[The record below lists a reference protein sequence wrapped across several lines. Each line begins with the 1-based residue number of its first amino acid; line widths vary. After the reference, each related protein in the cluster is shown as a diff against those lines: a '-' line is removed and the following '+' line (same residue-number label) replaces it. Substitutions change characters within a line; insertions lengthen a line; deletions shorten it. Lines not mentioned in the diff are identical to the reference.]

1 MNLNLNKKT
10 SLLIFSI
17 FLFVIL
23 VVGCSPSGSG
33 PTNQTPIITS
43 TPITTATVG
52 ATYAYNVTATDS
64 DGNTLTFSLTIS
76 PTGMTINSSTG
87 LISWTPTAAGD
98 YDVMVEVSDNGSP
111 VKSITQSF
119 TIHVEE
125 QPGPTNQPP
134 TITST
139 AITTATVNQA
149 YSYNVDATDPDGDT
163 LTYFLVGPAGMTINF
178 LTGLIAWTPT
188 TSGDYNVTI
197 EVSDGDLSDTQSFII
212 TITET
217 LNQSPT
223 ASFTADPT
231 SGVVPLEVSFNGS
244 NSSDSDGSIT
254 SYAWDFKDG
263 ETGNGETISH
273 TFSSIGSCNVELT
286 VTDNEGATDSTTK
299 TITVTETPNQSSDCY
314 ESMIVSPV
322 PFMGNNGEIFK
333 LIDGSL
339 WEVKYEYEYLY
350 EYYPSVVI
358 CPSQGKLI
366 IGGKSLNVELVASGE
381 AVIESTIISDFNGL
395 EYGNIYELANGQ
407 IWQQTEYYIWYWYW
421 FYPGV
426 LIWNDG
432 GIYRMKVEGI
442 DHPVM
447 VKRIN

>member
-1 MNLNLNKKT
+1 M
-10 SLLIFSI
+10 
-17 FLFVIL
+17 FL
-23 VVGCSPSGSG
+23 VGCGG
-33 PTNQTPIITS
+33 VITPTNQAPVITS
-43 TPITTATVG
+43 TPITTATIGLLFTYNVD
-52 ATYAYNVTATDS
+52 ATDPDEDTLTYA
-64 DGNTLTFSLTIS
+64 LTTS
-76 PTGMTINSSTG
+76 PVGMTINSSTG
-87 LISWTPTAAGD
+87 LI
-98 YDVMVEVSDNGSP
+98 N
-111 VKSITQSF
+111 
-119 TIHVEE
+119 
-125 QPGPTNQPP
+125 
-134 TITST
+134 
-139 AITTATVNQA
+139 
-149 YSYNVDATDPDGDT
+149 
-163 LTYFLVGPAGMTINF
+163 
-178 LTGLIAWTPT
+178 WTPT
-188 TSGDYNVTI
+188 TSGNYNVTV
-197 EVSDGDLSDTQSFII
+197 EVSDSDLSDTQSFII

-217 LNQSPT
+217 PNQSPT

-231 SGVVPLEVSFNGS
+231 SGVAPLEVSFNAS
-244 NSSDSDGSIT
+244 NSSDSDGSIV

-263 ETGNGETISH
+263 NTGNGLTINH
-273 TFSSIGSCNVELT
+273 TFSSTGSYNVELT

-432 GIYRMKVEGI
+432 GIYWMKVEGI

-447 VKRIN
+447 VKKIN

>member
-1 MNLNLNKKT
+1 
-10 SLLIFSI
+10 LI
-17 FLFVIL
+17 L
-23 VVGCSPSGSG
+23 
-33 PTNQTPIITS
+33 
-43 TPITTATVG
+43 
-52 ATYAYNVTATDS
+52 
-64 DGNTLTFSLTIS
+64 
-76 PTGMTINSSTG
+76 
-87 LISWTPTAAGD
+87 
-98 YDVMVEVSDNGSP
+98 
-111 VKSITQSF
+111 KRK
-119 TIHVEE
+119 
-125 QPGPTNQPP
+125 
-134 TITST
+134 
-139 AITTATVNQA
+139 
-149 YSYNVDATDPDGDT
+149 
-163 LTYFLVGPAGMTINF
+163 YFLVGLFLMLVMFLAGCSGSEGT
-178 LTGLIAWTPT
+178 TPPV
-188 TSGDYNVTI
+188 SPVI
-197 EVSDGDLSDTQSFII
+197 E
-212 TITET
+212 
-217 LNQSPT
+217 NQSPT

-231 SGVVPLEVSFNGS
+231 SGVAPLEVAFNAS
-244 NSSDSDGSIT
+244 NSSDSDGTIVSYAWDFKDGETGNGETISHTFSSIGSYNVMLTVTDNDGATDSITKTINVTETLNQSPIASFTADPTFGVAPLEVAFNASNSSDPDGSIT

-273 TFSSIGSCNVELT
+273 TFSSIGSYNVMLTVTDNDGATDLITKTINVTETSNQSPTASFTADPTSGVAPLEVSFNASNSYDPDGSIISYAWDFKDGATGSGQTINHTFSSIGSYNAELT
-286 VTDNEGATDSTTK
+286 VTDNEGATDSTAK

>member
-1 MNLNLNKKT
+1 MKKKC
-10 SLLIFSI
+10 LLIPL
-17 FLFVIL
+17 FLIL
-23 VVGCSPSGSG
+23 AMLLVGCNGG
-33 PTNQTPIITS
+33 EG
-43 TPITTATVG
+43 ITTPPVSTV
-52 ATYAYNVTATDS
+52 
-64 DGNTLTFSLTIS
+64 
-76 PTGMTINSSTG
+76 TG
-87 LISWTPTAAGD
+87 
-98 YDVMVEVSDNGSP
+98 
-111 VKSITQSF
+111 
-119 TIHVEE
+119 
-125 QPGPTNQPP
+125 
-134 TITST
+134 
-139 AITTATVNQA
+139 
-149 YSYNVDATDPDGDT
+149 
-163 LTYFLVGPAGMTINF
+163 
-178 LTGLIAWTPT
+178 
-188 TSGDYNVTI
+188 
-197 EVSDGDLSDTQSFII
+197 
-212 TITET
+212 
-217 LNQSPT
+217 NQSPT
-223 ASFTADPT
+223 ASFTAYPT
-231 SGVVPLEVSFNGS
+231 SGVAPLEVSFNAS
-244 NSSDSDGSIT
+244 SSSDSDGSIV

-263 ETGNGETISH
+263 NTGNGLTINH
-273 TFSSIGSCNVELT
+273 TFSSAGSYNVELT

-333 LIDGSL
+333 LINGSL

-381 AVIESTIISDFNGL
+381 AVIESTIISDFSGL

-447 VKRIN
+447 VKKIN

>member
-1 MNLNLNKKT
+1 MKRKLF
-10 SLLIFSI
+10 LLGLVLVIAVFFS
-17 FLFVIL
+17 
-23 VVGCSPSGSG
+23 GCSGGGTTPS
-33 PTNQTPIITS
+33 
-43 TPITTATVG
+43 ITT
-52 ATYAYNVTATDS
+52 
-64 DGNTLTFSLTIS
+64 
-76 PTGMTINSSTG
+76 
-87 LISWTPTAAGD
+87 
-98 YDVMVEVSDNGSP
+98 
-111 VKSITQSF
+111 
-119 TIHVEE
+119 
-125 QPGPTNQPP
+125 
-134 TITST
+134 
-139 AITTATVNQA
+139 
-149 YSYNVDATDPDGDT
+149 
-163 LTYFLVGPAGMTINF
+163 
-178 LTGLIAWTPT
+178 
-188 TSGDYNVTI
+188 
-197 EVSDGDLSDTQSFII
+197 
-212 TITET
+212 
-217 LNQSPT
+217 NQSPT
-223 ASFTADPT
+223 ASFTANPT
-231 SGVVPLEVSFNGS
+231 SGTAPLAVSFNASNSSDSDGTIISYAWDFKDGSTGSGETISHTFSSAGSYNVELTVTDNEGATDSSTKIMTVTETANQLPTASFTAVPTSGIAPLEVAFNAS
-244 NSSDSDGSIT
+244 NSSDSDGSIIN
-254 SYAWDFKDG
+254 YVWNFKDG
-263 ETGNGETISH
+263 NTGTGQTINH
-273 TFSSIGSCNVELT
+273 TFSSTGSYNVELT

-366 IGGKSLNVELVASGE
+366 IGGESLNVELVASGE

-432 GIYRMKVEGI
+432 GIYWMKVEGI

-447 VKRIN
+447 VKKIN

>member
-1 MNLNLNKKT
+1 M
-10 SLLIFSI
+10 
-17 FLFVIL
+17 FL
-23 VVGCSPSGSG
+23 VGCGG
-33 PTNQTPIITS
+33 VFTPTNQAPIITS
-43 TPITTATVG
+43 TPITTATIGLLYTYNVD
-52 ATYAYNVTATDS
+52 ATDPDEDTLTYA
-64 DGNTLTFSLTIS
+64 LTTS
-76 PTGMTINSSTG
+76 PAGMTINSSIG
-87 LISWTPTAAGD
+87 LINWTPTSVGY
-98 YDVMVEVSDNGSP
+98 YDVTVEVSDNGSLI
-111 VKSITQSF
+111 KSITQSF

-125 QPGPTNQPP
+125 QPGPTNQSP

-149 YSYNVDATDPDGDT
+149 YSYNVDATDPDGDS
-163 LTYFLVGPAGMTINF
+163 LTYLLVGPAGMIINF

-188 TSGDYNVTI
+188 TSGNYNVTV

-217 LNQSPT
+217 PNQSPT
-223 ASFTADPT
+223 ASFTATPA
-231 SGVVPLEVSFNGS
+231 SGVAPLEVSFNTS
-244 NSSDSDGSIT
+244 SSSDSDGSIV

-263 ETGNGETISH
+263 NTGNGLTINH
-273 TFSSIGSCNVELT
+273 TFSSIGSYNAELT
-286 VTDNEGATDSTTK
+286 VTDNEGATDSTAK

-447 VKRIN
+447 VKMIN

>member
-1 MNLNLNKKT
+1 MLVM
-10 SLLIFSI
+10 
-17 FLFVIL
+17 FLA
-23 VVGCSPSGSG
+23 GCSGSEG
-33 PTNQTPIITS
+33 TTP
-43 TPITTATVG
+43 PV
-52 ATYAYNVTATDS
+52 
-64 DGNTLTFSLTIS
+64 
-76 PTGMTINSSTG
+76 
-87 LISWTPTAAGD
+87 
-98 YDVMVEVSDNGSP
+98 SP
-111 VKSITQSF
+111 V
-119 TIHVEE
+119 
-125 QPGPTNQPP
+125 
-134 TITST
+134 
-139 AITTATVNQA
+139 
-149 YSYNVDATDPDGDT
+149 
-163 LTYFLVGPAGMTINF
+163 
-178 LTGLIAWTPT
+178 
-188 TSGDYNVTI
+188 I
-197 EVSDGDLSDTQSFII
+197 E
-212 TITET
+212 
-217 LNQSPT
+217 NQSPT

-231 SGVVPLEVSFNGS
+231 SGVAPLEVAFNAS
-244 NSSDSDGSIT
+244 NSSDSDGTIVSYAWDFKDGETGNGETISHTFSSIGSYNVMLTVTDNDGATDSITKTINVTETLNQSPIASFTADPTFGVAPLEVAFNASNSSDPDGSIT

-273 TFSSIGSCNVELT
+273 TFSSIGSYNVMLTVTDNDGATDLITKTINVTETSNQSPTASFTADPTSGVAPLEVSFNASNSYDPDGSIISYAWDFKDGATGSGQTINHTFSSIGSYNAELT
-286 VTDNEGATDSTTK
+286 VTDNEGATDSTAK

>member
-1 MNLNLNKKT
+1 MKRKCFLVVLFLT
-10 SLLIFSI
+10 LAI
-17 FLFVIL
+17 FLS
-23 VVGCSPSGSG
+23 GCSDEG
-33 PTNQTPIITS
+33 TTPPITS
-43 TPITTATVG
+43 
-52 ATYAYNVTATDS
+52 
-64 DGNTLTFSLTIS
+64 
-76 PTGMTINSSTG
+76 
-87 LISWTPTAAGD
+87 
-98 YDVMVEVSDNGSP
+98 
-111 VKSITQSF
+111 
-119 TIHVEE
+119 
-125 QPGPTNQPP
+125 NQ
-134 TITST
+134 
-139 AITTATVNQA
+139 
-149 YSYNVDATDPDGDT
+149 
-163 LTYFLVGPAGMTINF
+163 L
-178 LTGLIAWTPT
+178 
-188 TSGDYNVTI
+188 
-197 EVSDGDLSDTQSFII
+197 
-212 TITET
+212 
-217 LNQSPT
+217 PT
-223 ASFTADPT
+223 ASFTANPT
-231 SGVVPLEVSFNGS
+231 SGVAPLEVFFNGS
-244 NSSDSDGSIT
+244 NSSDGDGSIT

-263 ETGNGETISH
+263 NTGNGETINH
-273 TFSSIGSCNVELT
+273 TFSSTGSYSVKLT
-286 VTDNEGATDSTTK
+286 VTDNEGATDSVTKTITVTDPIVSNQSPTASFTATPTSGVAPLGVSFNASNSSDSDGSIISYTWDFKDGDTGNGETITHTFSSAGSYTVSLIVTDNDGATDTTTK

-407 IWQQTEYYIWYWYW
+407 NWQQTEYYIWYWYW

-447 VKRIN
+447 VKMIN